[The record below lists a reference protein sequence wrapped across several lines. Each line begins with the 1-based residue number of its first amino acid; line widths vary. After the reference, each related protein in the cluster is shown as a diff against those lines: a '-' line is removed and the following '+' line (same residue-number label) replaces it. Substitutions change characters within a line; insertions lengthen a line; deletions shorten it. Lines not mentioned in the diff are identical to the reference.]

1 MKYLK
6 SGEKSLKRMVTNLK
20 TYLKLFITADYTD
33 DMTWHAHNALFKRIM
48 CIDKYFWEKNLKSG
62 EKSLKRM
69 PNLQNAMKRTR
80 FRICLTNETYKS
92 LDSIWFFMWIII
104 SFNMISDI
112 QHSQELWR
120 PLNINRRNIGCGGRA
135 QNIAITELYA
145 LDGVSFMACIVLP
158 HRSYYIS
165 LLPGLWNILD

>member
-1 MKYLK
+1 MSWFL
-6 SGEKSLKRMVTNLK
+6 VINLK
-20 TYLKLFITADYTD
+20 TSKAFHYG
-33 DMTWHAHNALFKRIM
+33 WHDNRIM
-48 CIDKYFWEKNLKSG
+48 CIDKYLWRKNLKSG

-135 QNIAITELYA
+135 QN
-145 LDGVSFMACIVLP
+145 MVLP
-158 HRSYYIS
+158 H
-165 LLPGLWNILD
+165 LQGNIEIGRHKDRNAEVGNTKHRIYRN